1 MKKIIWIFGE
11 SATGKKTFIENIM
24 NNSLDILDDL
34 DLSNKRIDIV
44 EKTIEKYVLSH
55 DIVSIEKSRRQAIL
69 EDIKSFVENDNYDV
83 LLLKGQSND
92 MNERFGNT
100 LKEAAVLYPEI
111 DKEIYL
117 LEVSD
122 MDLLYSRVVNKEWF
136 LVNQQECSK
145 MFPREWLDN
154 AVVKHRGK
162 VYSYIEF
169 GYKITDIDST
179 NGYKLVNG
187 KVK

>member
-11 SATGKKTFIENIM
+11 SATGKKTFIEKII
-24 NNSLDILDDL
+24 NNSLEILDDL
-34 DLSNKRIDIV
+34 NLSNKRINVV
-44 EKTIEKYVLSH
+44 EKTMENNAASS
-55 DIVSIEKSRRQAIL
+55 DIIIHEETRRQLIL
-69 EDIKSFVENDNYDV
+69 EDVKKFVENDNYDI
-83 LLLKGQSND
+83 LLLKGQCND

-100 LKEAAVLYPEI
+100 LKEAALLYPEL

-122 MDLLYSRVVNKEWF
+122 MDLLYDRVVNKVWF
-136 LVNQQECSK
+136 KANEEENSK
-145 MFPREWLDN
+145 RFPREWIDN
-154 AVVKHRGK
+154 AVAKHRKK
-162 VYSYIEF
+162 VYSYAEL

-179 NGYKLVNG
+179 NGYKLSDS